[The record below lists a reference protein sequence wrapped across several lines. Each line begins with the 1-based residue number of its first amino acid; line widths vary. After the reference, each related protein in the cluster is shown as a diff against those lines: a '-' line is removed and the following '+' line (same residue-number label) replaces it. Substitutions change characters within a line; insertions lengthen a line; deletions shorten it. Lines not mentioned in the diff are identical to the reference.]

1 MSAIA
6 LPFTL
11 TRSRSARHTASQD
24 SSTDA
29 NASLTSNRSM
39 SSIVIPAAP
48 SIRSVANPHG

>member
-6 LPFTL
+6 PPFTL
-11 TRSRSARHTASQD
+11 TRSKSGRHTVSQH

-39 SSIVIPAAP
+39 SAIVIPAAP
-48 SIRSVANPHG
+48 STRSVVKPHG